1 VAKLIVEQGPLAGKV
16 FEILKPA
23 AFLIGRGQ
31 GAQVDLPDH
40 LVSRRHCQIEVA
52 GECFFARDLGSA
64 NGTFVNG
71 QRIACAALADGD
83 RLRAGSSVLRFSG
96 HARVD
101 QLLAREIGGYRVEA
115 LIGRGGMGSVYR
127 AEQRSLGRTVALK
140 VLAPELARVPE
151 FVALFLREA
160 RAAAALAHPHIVKI
174 YEAGSAGATHFFSM
188 EFVRGGTVEEKLA
201 SCGALPV
208 AEALRIAR
216 AACDG
221 LAYAESKKV
230 VHRDI
235 KPGNLLLEPDGA
247 VKICDLGIAGR
258 IDVKEEEPFRGG
270 GSPHYIA
277 PEQALGRPVDSRA
290 DIYSLGVSLYTMLSG
305 HTPFTGAS
313 SREIAKKHVTEPP
326 PPLAAQGAG
335 IPPGVCELVAWM
347 MAKDPADRP
356 ASAVI
361 VRDRLDE
368 LLRGLSARPHRRP
381 FPLWLPAS
389 LGAAAVLAALAVG
402 VYLARQWYAH
412 TRAAAF
418 AARVAAL
425 RAGAEELLREARY
438 PEAAALLEA
447 FARDNA
453 GADGLAWIPQKV
465 EEVRRS
471 ETAHAARIRGAE
483 ARRALEE
490 LMARDASDGDF
501 QEFLRRYG
509 DTGAAAGAAREL
521 KAREDRRRASAQWE
535 TQAQAEFDG
544 LKRRSDAYLGEGNFR
559 LAIEA
564 WASFP
569 ARFAGSS
576 AAGLI
581 AGETARI
588 EALARAR
595 LDAILAEADAAAD
608 TGHETGALRIIA
620 AYAFPRAFDETIA
633 SARARLVQR
642 AAAVRAAASHAAR
655 AADGAAVAEA
665 GGAIAAF
672 LAAAD
677 FKGAVERLKRLRDTV
692 AADDLRT
699 AVARRID
706 AVEAGQRFFRRLC
719 LEQDPPPRPL
729 ELAPGAT
736 VAVIRIRESSF
747 DYYDEPGERRAKRMT
762 WRELGPVRFT
772 ALLRAAAADE
782 DERAACDALA
792 RELGVSPGG
801 PAPGDL

>member
-483 ARRALEE
+483 ARRASRSSWRAMRR
-490 LMARDASDGDF
+490 MATSRSSCGATGTPA
-501 QEFLRRYG
+501 RRPG
-509 DTGAAAGAAREL
+509 RLGNSRPVKTAGARARSG
-521 KAREDRRRASAQWE
+521 KPRR
-535 TQAQAEFDG
+535 
-544 LKRRSDAYLGEGNFR
+544 KRNST
-559 LAIEA
+559 
-564 WASFP
+564 
-569 ARFAGSS
+569 GSS
-576 AAGLI
+576 AAATL
-581 AGETARI
+581 T
-588 EALARAR
+588 
-595 LDAILAEADAAAD
+595 
-608 TGHETGALRIIA
+608 
-620 AYAFPRAFDETIA
+620 
-633 SARARLVQR
+633 SARATSGLPSRLGLPSRR
-642 AAAVRAAASHAAR
+642 ASRAR
-655 AADGAAVAEA
+655 
-665 GGAIAAF
+665 
-672 LAAAD
+672 
-677 FKGAVERLKRLRDTV
+677 
-692 AADDLRT
+692 
-699 AVARRID
+699 
-706 AVEAGQRFFRRLC
+706 
-719 LEQDPPPRPL
+719 PPP
-729 ELAPGAT
+729 A
-736 VAVIRIRESSF
+736 
-747 DYYDEPGERRAKRMT
+747 
-762 WRELGPVRFT
+762 
-772 ALLRAAAADE
+772 
-782 DERAACDALA
+782 
-792 RELGVSPGG
+792 
-801 PAPGDL
+801 